1 MVSGSISPGSPPCFS
16 PFPHGTSAL
25 SVRRTYLALAGSTAC
40 FLRDFRFSEYSRKIT
55 RSAKGFSPT
64 GLLPSMVPLSRVLR
78 LTNLC
83 LNTLPRQAFLCTRNA
98 PDVIFLQP
106 LNKNLLRFGL
116 FPFRSPLLREW
127 FCAKAQNFVSFPPLT
142 EMFHFSGFASRQKNR
157 DVPIYHRNGFPHSE
171 IPGSQVAKHLPEAY
185 RSHATSFIAAV
196 SRGIHHLPI
205 KCFSW
210 PVTDNHFIL
219 FFPYSVLRCFPYLS
233 F

>member
-142 EMFHFSGFASRQKNR
+142 EMFHFSGFASRQKAEMFR
-157 DVPIYHRNGFPHSE
+157 FIIGTGFPIRRSPDHRLLSTS
-171 IPGSQVAKHLPEAY
+171 PGLIAATPRPSSPPSPEA
-185 RSHATSFIAAV
+185 STIC
-196 SRGIHHLPI
+196 P
-205 KCFSW
+205 
-210 PVTDNHFIL
+210 
-219 FFPYSVLRCFPYLS
+219 
-233 F
+233 